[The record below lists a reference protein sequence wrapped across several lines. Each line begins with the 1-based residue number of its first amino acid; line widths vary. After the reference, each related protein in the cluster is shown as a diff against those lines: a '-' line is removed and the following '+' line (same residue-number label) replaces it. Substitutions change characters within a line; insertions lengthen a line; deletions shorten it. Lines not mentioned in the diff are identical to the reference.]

1 MMQTILTK
9 HIFLTFLLV
18 TAFMG
23 KAQGQNSGNKIA
35 DTVNLT
41 MEADTLIPLI
51 NGLFASR
58 PKLIHSDESDEI
70 LKRVQLDDIYSY
82 DAFGYGT
89 PADWGVTDSLGKVIL
104 PFMYH
109 GVKAIDAN
117 YGVAI
122 IIDQAVPPPTGLVRT
137 EFHVSAFYFDQKGP
151 LSEKGK
157 SYKCVLVGN
166 LHESS
171 IVSYLLDSAP
181 PLEHATKQK

>member
-1 MMQTILTK
+1 MWLNV
-9 HIFLTFLLV
+9 LLV
-18 TAFMG
+18 TAFSG
-23 KAQGQNSGNKIA
+23 NAQSLNSGNKIA
-35 DTVNLT
+35 DTVNFS
-41 MEADTLIPLI
+41 MEVDTLIPLI

-58 PKLIHSDESDEI
+58 SKLIYSDESDEI

-82 DAFGYGT
+82 ELLGYGT

-104 PFMYH
+104 PFRYH

-122 IIDQAVPPPTGLVRT
+122 IIDQAVALPTGLVRT
-137 EFHVSAFYFDQKGP
+137 EFHVSAFYFDQKGL
-151 LSEKGK
+151 LSGKGK

-166 LHESS
+166 LHEGS